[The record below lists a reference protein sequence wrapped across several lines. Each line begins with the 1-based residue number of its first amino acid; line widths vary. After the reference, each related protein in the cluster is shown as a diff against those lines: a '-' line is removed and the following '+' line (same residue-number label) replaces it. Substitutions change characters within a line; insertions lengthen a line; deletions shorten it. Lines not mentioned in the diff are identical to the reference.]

1 MRTREGSKYGGRA
14 MKKEEEVRK
23 EEGAKG
29 REGGKQ
35 RGIREKRSDRKGA
48 RKGGEK
54 KGGREGGREVRGR
67 GGDVMELNAE
77 DQRVIPIPC
86 PHRHSLHPQ
95 LLPSICVHLRCGF
108 VWCIQVSVHGLVFK
122 QKSARR

>member
-1 MRTREGSKYGGRA
+1 M
-14 MKKEEEVRK
+14 
-23 EEGAKG
+23 
-29 REGGKQ
+29 
-35 RGIREKRSDRKGA
+35 REKRSERKGA
-48 RKGGEK
+48 RKGGGKRVGREGASERESERARE
-54 KGGREGGREVRGR
+54 GGREGGREGRGR

-108 VWCIQVSVHGLVFK
+108 VWCIQVSVRSLGFK
-122 QKSARR
+122 QKSAHTTCVCVCVFVYGGT